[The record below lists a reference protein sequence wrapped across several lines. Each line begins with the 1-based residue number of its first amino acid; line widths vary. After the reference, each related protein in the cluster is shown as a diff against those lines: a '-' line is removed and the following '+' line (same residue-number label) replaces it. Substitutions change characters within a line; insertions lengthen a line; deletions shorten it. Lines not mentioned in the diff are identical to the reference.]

1 MNKLDKVKLLI
12 GKLDNRDLTR
22 LLDYIRLKS
31 DIIIPKCYTKEE
43 VMSMVLTEGLS
54 EKLNDSDF
62 TCLKN
67 EFDNGCKEIMSEVLR
82 TRLMVSLD
90 KSQEIISEN

>member
-12 GKLDNRDLTR
+12 RQLDSRELTR
-22 LLDYIRLKS
+22 LLDYIRRKS

-43 VMSMVLTEGLS
+43 IISMVLTEGIS
-54 EKLNDSDF
+54 EKLSDSDF
-62 TCLKN
+62 ICLKN
-67 EFDNGCKEIMSEVLR
+67 EFDNGCKEIMNEVLR

-90 KSQEIISEN
+90 QSQEILSEI